1 MSMNAALVVLST
13 DDAHALADCDPEE
26 LIEFFETG
34 IDIGKAWAA
43 VGWLFLRCG
52 LTNDPIIGGDEFIGE
67 DFSYGPLIHFTPGLV
82 RDLTAQMAAVTADDL
97 TRMLDLD
104 ELQAA
109 GAYPEIWDRPE
120 EAEDNRAWV
129 LSEASAVA
137 QLYRLAAQNGHGVTT
152 LIG

>member
-1 MSMNAALVVLST
+1 MGKRGLRLAGCSFDVVSRT
-13 DDAHALADCDPEE
+13 
-26 LIEFFETG
+26 TRSS
-34 IDIGKAWAA
+34 
-43 VGWLFLRCG
+43 VV
-52 LTNDPIIGGDEFIGE
+52 DEFIGE

-82 RDLTAQMAAVTADDL
+82 RDLAAQMAAVTADDL